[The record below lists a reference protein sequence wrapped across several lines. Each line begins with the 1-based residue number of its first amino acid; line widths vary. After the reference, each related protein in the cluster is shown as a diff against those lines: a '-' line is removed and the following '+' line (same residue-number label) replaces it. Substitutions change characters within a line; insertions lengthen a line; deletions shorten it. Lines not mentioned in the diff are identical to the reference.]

1 MRCAQTARLFS
12 MWRDGNLSPR
22 QNEQFA
28 RHLEECPGCA
38 EKLAGYSL
46 EMDGLREERVEVPE
60 SFRRGWRNRLAGKTV
75 AGRTRPRTFA
85 FPVWVA
91 AAACVVLVAAAS
103 LASGFFG
110 GMPRTLSQVGKAP
123 NFESVQEK
131 ALSRMAPAAGGAV
144 NSNFDSAATKAAPLA
159 APAPSA
165 DMGVAAVERKVMRS
179 ASLSIESRNVEQSC
193 AIIERLTGQ
202 SGGFVRSSSVSRDEG
217 NRLTGQVEIAVPAGR
232 FDEIL
237 GRLTQAGR
245 ILQKSVTGQDV
256 TEEYVDLGARLKNWR
271 TQESQLNLIMTR
283 ARNVEETLAV
293 QNELARVREE
303 IERLTGRMQY
313 LDRKTEFAD
322 ISVTVTQKGSA
333 RKPVWPALEAL
344 REIGGRF
351 LDSILSLVSVAVMLL
366 PWGAAGYGI
375 FVLIRRWYRNRQ
387 A

>member
-12 MWRDGNLSPR
+12 VWRDGNLSPR

-38 EKLAGYSL
+38 EKLAGYNL
-46 EMDGLREERVEVPE
+46 GMDSLREDRVDIPE
-60 SFRRGWRNRLAGKTV
+60 SFRKGWRNRLAGEAATE
-75 AGRTRPRTFA
+75 RTRPRA
-85 FPVWVA
+85 FTLPAWAA
-91 AAACVVLVAAAS
+91 AAACVVLVAAVS
-103 LASGFFG
+103 LGSGLFG
-110 GMPRTLSQVGKAP
+110 GVRGSLSQVEKAP
-123 NFESVQEK
+123 GFESVQEK
-131 ALSRMAPAAGGAV
+131 ALSRMSPAVGGVV
-144 NSNFDSAATKAAPLA
+144 NSKSDVAASEVAPLA
-159 APAPSA
+159 APAPSV

-179 ASLSIESRNVEQSC
+179 ASLSIESANVEQSC
-193 AIIERLTGQ
+193 GIIERLTGQ

-232 FDEIL
+232 FDEVL
-237 GRLTQAGR
+237 GRLGQAGK
-245 ILQKSVTGQDV
+245 ILQKSITGQDV

-271 TQESQLNLIMTR
+271 AQESQLNLIMTR

-322 ISVTVTQKGSA
+322 ISITVTQKGSA
-333 RKPVWPALEAL
+333 QKPVWPALEAL

-351 LDSILSLVSVAVMLL
+351 LDSLLSLVSVAVMLI
-366 PWGAAGYGI
+366 PWGAAGYGV
-375 FVLIRRWYRNRQ
+375 FLLIRRWYRNRQ